1 MVWRPD
7 KEFLE
12 LIDEINR
19 LNGMLKAVEEE
30 RIRYGW
36 WKSHYLI
43 EQAAYDKSREIYR
56 RMEDIIVEYVKKHY

>member
-1 MVWRPD
+1 
-7 KEFLE
+7 
-12 LIDEINR
+12 
-19 LNGMLKAVEEE
+19 LNGMLKAIDEE

-43 EQAAYDKSREIYR
+43 EQVAYDKSREIYR